1 MNKVSSVLA
10 LVILILALGVQS
22 NALLVPELSASPVA
36 QQDGAQPQQDGSQ
49 PQNDSGNASDV
60 KVFTGKVMQSNGQ
73 YVLLDSITKTT
84 YALDDQDKAKQFEGK
99 AVKVTGTFE
108 ATGNLIHVSNIEPT
122 A

>member
-1 MNKVSSVLA
+1 MKKVSSVLV
-10 LVILILALGVQS
+10 LTMLILVLGVQS
-22 NALLVPELSASPVA
+22 NAMLVPALSASSVA
-36 QQDGAQPQQDGSQ
+36 QQDGSQ
-49 PQNDSGNASDV
+49 PQNDSEKTSDV

-73 YVLLDSITKTT
+73 YVLLDSITKAT